1 MTNVKRA
8 MRACWVPLSRME
20 RVRTEGKGHGWQPF
34 HDLVRL
40 TTTAVSATNS
50 ACVIFARGKA

>member
-1 MTNVKRA
+1 MTNVKLAKRA
-8 MRACWVPLSRME
+8 WVPFSLRE
-20 RVRTEGKGHGWQPF
+20 RVRREGKGHRWQPF

-50 ACVIFARGKA
+50 ACVIFARGKV